1 MVASPIP
8 EPGLR
13 DTRGARDD
21 LSGENGLGAFGA
33 LARAAMALGSL
44 GVILGVGWWSYGL
57 AVRDPAE
64 VPVIRALPEP
74 IRERPAR
81 SGTVDRPDTPGLG
94 EVQAVG
100 RVPPPESEVVIA
112 PADTPALPVEHEVE
126 ARKRNGTGSEATGTA
141 VTRAGDALPPVT
153 LPPPLESAAAVPAST
168 ASAAPAK
175 TSVHAGNTPLS
186 LPVKASPAASSL
198 AAPGPTDPLAGLR
211 PRARPRG
218 LTRIAASAPAQPAAG
233 KVNARPTTAKLV
245 PGMAMVQLG
254 AFASPEE
261 AEAAWRRFRRREADL
276 LADRPHHV
284 LAYDRAGRRYYRLR
298 LSGFEDFRAATRFCK
313 AWAARGGECIPVIYK

>member
-8 EPGLR
+8 DPGLR
-13 DTRGARDD
+13 GGRSARDD
-21 LSGENGLGAFGA
+21 ESAESGPGAFGA
-33 LARAAMALGSL
+33 LARGAMALGSL
-44 GVILGVGWWSYGL
+44 GIILGVGWWSYGL

-81 SGTVDRPDTPGLG
+81 AEEGDRIDTRGLG
-94 EVQAVG
+94 EVQAIG

-112 PADTPALPVEHEVE
+112 PADTPPLPAARE
-126 ARKRNGTGSEATGTA
+126 AAGRSAAGATGA
-141 VTRAGDALPPVT
+141 AAAPAGETLPPVKV
-153 LPPPLESAAAVPAST
+153 PPPLESAAAT
-168 ASAAPAK
+168 ASSPSAAAATVSPARLED
-175 TSVHAGNTPLS
+175 TASRLSAGAVPETPR
-186 LPVKASPAASSL
+186 PAAS
-198 AAPGPTDPLAGLR
+198 GRGDPLAGLR

-218 LTRIAASAPAQPAAG
+218 LTRLAVATPSRPVDERSAARPAA
-233 KVNARPTTAKLV
+233 AKLV

-261 AEAAWRRFRRREADL
+261 AEAAWQRFRRREGDL
-276 LADRPHHV
+276 LAGRRHHV

-298 LSGFEDFRAATRFCK
+298 LSGFENFRAATRFCK